1 MMCASGMIP
10 DPTERNRTVSNLNR
24 CRNLIQILAD
34 DYGAGLGIFDPAAI
48 LWAADRLANRHGIE
62 RAIAE
67 LSAANR
73 VRERLGLPPAVAAYG
88 HRLFGK
94 GGRA

>member
-1 MMCASGMIP
+1 
-10 DPTERNRTVSNLNR
+10 VSTTTR

-34 DYGAGLGIFDPAAI
+34 EYGAGLGIFDPAAV
-48 LWAADRLANRHGIE
+48 LWAANRLADVNGTE
-62 RAIAE
+62 LAIAE

-88 HRLFGK
+88 DRLFGK